1 MNTSIFQLLSERFP
15 DTPWQQEVPLA
26 PFTYMKI
33 GGPAEVLWDAKDLA
47 EFIKV
52 VAFCREKDLPLT
64 ILGGASNVL
73 ISDAGLRGLVILNH
87 CDAITFLEDPSFI
100 PVEALPAID
109 GVQRTSTSVLV
120 MAESGVKTASLVGA
134 TTAKSLTGLEPF
146 LGVPGSIGGAIYNNS
161 HYTEELIGNFI
172 VAVEVIDEF
181 GTRTWLSQE
190 ECRFAYDFSRFH
202 DSKEVILRAI
212 FHLQPGEKESIQE
225 RLKIATVKRATTQPL
240 GTANSG
246 CMFQNAQLTPEQST
260 HFGGKERISAGW
272 LIDQAG
278 LKGLRIGKAVV
289 SDIHAN
295 FIVNEGGATSDE
307 IEQLI
312 QLVQEKVKE
321 KFGIEL
327 QREVFFLQQPQMLQ

>member
-1 MNTSIFQLLSERFP
+1 MSTSILQQLNERFP
-15 DTPWQQEVPLA
+15 ALSWQQEVPLA

-33 GGPAEVLWDAKDLA
+33 GGPAEIFWEAKKLE
-47 EFIKV
+47 EFIDV
-52 VAFCREKDLPLT
+52 VGFCRAGDLPLT

-73 ISDAGLRGLVILNH
+73 IADAGLRGLVILNR
-87 CDAITFLEDPSFI
+87 CADITFLDDPSRI
-100 PVEALPAID
+100 PVEVLPALND
-109 GVQRTSTSVLV
+109 LQRTESSVLV

-161 HYTEELIGNFI
+161 HYTEELIGSFI
-172 VAVEVIDEF
+172 VAVEVIDEA
-181 GTRTWLSQE
+181 GQRTWLSQE
-190 ECRFAYDFSRFH
+190 ECRFSYDFSRFH
-202 DSKEVILRAI
+202 ESTEVILRAI
-212 FHLQPGEKESIQE
+212 FHLQPGEKEAIQE

-246 CMFQNAQLTPEQST
+246 CMFQNAQLTAEQSI

-278 LKGLRIGKAVV
+278 LKGTRVGKAVV
-289 SDIHAN
+289 SEVHAN

-312 QLVQEKVKE
+312 HIVQEKVKE